1 MTVAIVRDPIY
12 RGRRFQSEI
21 IELCVRWYLTYRLS
35 YRDLVEMLAERGV
48 VVSHTTIYRWVQ
60 QYVPEFDR
68 RWSRYAKAVHPSWR
82 VDETA
87 ISVRGGHRYLYRAV
101 DKFGK
106 TVDSLL
112 CADRSVW
119 AARAFF
125 CKAVKTHHPRP
136 PQKVNLDGN
145 TASHRALRLLRK
157 ENPNLRGVVIR
168 SSRYLN
174 NIVEQ
179 DHRAI
184 KRRCA
189 PMLSLKTFRTAAITL
204 AGVELAHRIRKGQ
217 FSLRPGAAPELSSFK
232 HLWARALKRRVV
244 RVPTRPDEPQP
255 PMQQNSKIRLL
266 TEQDVRNIQPVR
278 HARKITVGRCL
289 YLNVIPTGG
298 RSWYYKFYF
307 EGKCQKL
314 MLGTYPE
321 ISLEC
326 AKSRHQYARKL
337 LAHGI
342 DPCAI
347 KRTLGRN
354 AFRLYMREWET
365 METVT
370 DPTARHPDLGA
381 PNTVATPW
389 LNAKTSVVST

>member
-12 RGRRFQSEI
+12 RGRRFQSEV

-35 YRDLVEMLAERGV
+35 YRDLVEILAERGV
-48 VVSHTTIYRWVQ
+48 TVSHTTIYRWVQ
-60 QYVPEFDR
+60 QYVPEFER
-68 RWSRYAKAVHPSWR
+68 RWSRYAKPVHPSWR

-87 ISVRGGHRYLYRAV
+87 ISVRGGQRYLYRAV

-112 CADRSVW
+112 CADRSVS

-125 CKAVKTHHPRP
+125 CKALKTHHPRRP
-136 PQKVNLDGN
+136 RKLNLDGN
-145 TASHRALRLLRK
+145 AASHRALQLLRK
-157 ENPNLRGVVIR
+157 ENPNLQSVVIR

-189 PMLSLKTFRTAAITL
+189 PMLALKSFRTAAVTL

-244 RVPTRPDEPQP
+244 RAPTRSDEPQP
-255 PMQQNSKIRLL
+255 PMQQNSPIRLL
-266 TEQDVRNIQPVR
+266 SEQDVRNIEPLR
-278 HARKITVGRCL
+278 SARKVTVGRGL
-289 YLNVIPTGG
+289 YMSVTPTGG
-298 RSWYYKFYF
+298 RSWNYKFYF
-307 EGKCQKL
+307 EGKCKKL

-326 AKSRHQYARKL
+326 AKSRHQYARNL
-337 LAHGI
+337 LAQGI
-342 DPCAI
+342 NPCEMKA
-347 KRTLGRN
+347 TLGKYAFVRRMRN
-354 AFRLYMREWET
+354 CEIVEY
-365 METVT
+365 
-370 DPTARHPDLGA
+370 PQ
-381 PNTVATPW
+381 
-389 LNAKTSVVST
+389 

>member
-1 MTVAIVRDPIY
+1 MTVAIERDPIY

-87 ISVRGGHRYLYRAV
+87 ISVRGGHRYLSRAV

-145 TASHRALRLLRK
+145 AASHRALRLLRK
-157 ENPNLRGVVIR
+157 ENPNLHGVVIR

-189 PMLSLKTFRTAAITL
+189 PMLSLKSFRTAAITL

-244 RVPTRPDEPQP
+244 RAPTRPDEPRP
-255 PMQQNSKIRLL
+255 SMQQNSKIRIQSD
-266 TEQDVRNIQPVR
+266 QDVRNIEPVR

-289 YLNVIPTGG
+289 YLNVTPTGG
-298 RSWYYKFYF
+298 RSWYYKFYY
-307 EGKCQKL
+307 EGKCEKL

-321 ISLEC
+321 ITLES

-342 DPCAI
+342 NPCAV

-354 AFRLYMREWET
+354 AFRLHMREWET
-365 METVT
+365 MKAVT

-381 PNTVATPW
+381 PFTVTTPW
-389 LNAKTSVVST
+389 LNTKSSVV

>member
-1 MTVAIVRDPIY
+1 MTVAIARDPIY
-12 RGRRFQSEI
+12 RCRRFEPEI

-48 VVSHTTIYRWVQ
+48 MVSHTTIYRWVQ
-60 QYVPEFDR
+60 RYVPEFER
-68 RWSRYAKAVHPSWR
+68 RWSRYSKPVHPSWR

-87 ISVRGGHRYLYRAV
+87 ISVRGGIRYLYRAV

-112 CADRSVW
+112 CADRSVS

-125 CKAVKTHHPRP
+125 SKALKTHYPRR
-136 PQKVNLDGN
+136 PQKLNLDGN
-145 TASHRALRLLRK
+145 AASHLALRL
-157 ENPNLRGVVIR
+157 VVQESPDLQSLVVR

-189 PMLSLKTFRTAAITL
+189 PMLALKSFHTAAITL

-217 FSLRPGAAPELSSFK
+217 FSLRPGATPKLSSFK

-244 RVPTRPDEPQP
+244 RAPTRPDEPQP
-255 PMQQNSKIRLL
+255 PMQQNSPTRLL
-266 TEQDVRNIQPVR
+266 SEQDVQSIEPVR
-278 HARKITVGRCL
+278 SARKITVGRCL
-289 YLNVIPTGG
+289 YLNVTPTGG
-298 RSWYYKFYF
+298 RSWYYKFYY
-307 EGKCQKL
+307 EGKCEKL

-321 ISLEC
+321 ITLES

-342 DPCAI
+342 NPCAV
-347 KRTLGRN
+347 KRTLGRT
-354 AFRLYMREWET
+354 AFRLHMREWET
-365 METVT
+365 MKAVT
-370 DPTARHPDLGA
+370 DPTERHPDLGA
-381 PNTVATPW
+381 PFTVATPW
-389 LNAKTSVVST
+389 LNAETSVV